1 MTKEKQIN
9 GLNKRHI
16 AQIIRRKMT
25 QKSVQSK
32 KTYSR
37 KNKPVFIWAE

>member
-1 MTKEKQIN
+1 MTKEKTLN
-9 GLNKRHI
+9 GLTKRHV

-32 KTYSR
+32 KVYSR
-37 KNKPVFIWAE
+37 KNKPVFVWAE